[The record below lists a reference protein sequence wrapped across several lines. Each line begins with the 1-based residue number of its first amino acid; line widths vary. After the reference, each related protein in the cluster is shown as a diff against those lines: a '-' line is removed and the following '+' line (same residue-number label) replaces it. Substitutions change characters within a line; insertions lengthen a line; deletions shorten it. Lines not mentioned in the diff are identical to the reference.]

1 MPKEVTENAAIKGS
15 YHWDRHLARD
25 LSSITSNHI
34 VVGESKK
41 AEIQYLW

>member
-15 YHWDRHLARD
+15 YHWDRHLARH
-25 LSSITSNHI
+25 LSSITPDDL